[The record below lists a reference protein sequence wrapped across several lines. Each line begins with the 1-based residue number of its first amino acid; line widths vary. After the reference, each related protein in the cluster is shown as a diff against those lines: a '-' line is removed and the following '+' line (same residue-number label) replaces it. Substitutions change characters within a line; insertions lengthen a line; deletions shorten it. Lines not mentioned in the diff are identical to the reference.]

1 MTVQEF
7 SLEFDVIYNSIA
19 SNAAQPVNGYEKSVF
34 LTQAQEELVKNYY
47 NPKGNKYQEG
57 FENTE
62 KRRRDLEQ
70 LVKTASSTA
79 WATSLADSVLFT
91 ELTGG
96 GLGRLL
102 SNFFAIED
110 DVMFITSEQAKVIS
124 SDPCYH
130 NTQVNIR
137 PIMQNDLFA
146 NINNPFKIPDTFI
159 WRLDVR
165 KITAAFDGM
174 GNQKQTRRVV
184 ELVND
189 GLKFIP
195 REYKYRYI
203 KYPRPIILEDLTQYG
218 PNVSINGV
226 TDAQTSELSDHM
238 NREILNRA
246 VELALEASGNPR
258 TESKIQ
264 LNQRSE

>member
-1 MTVQEF
+1 MTVEEF

-47 NPKGNKYQEG
+47 NPKGNKYAEG
-57 FENTE
+57 FEVTE
-62 KRRRDLEQ
+62 KRRRDFEQ
-70 LVKTASSTA
+70 LVKNGVSSS
-79 WATSLADSVLFT
+79 WLVKPSESLTTFSLSSSAFT
-91 ELTGG
+91 GD
-96 GLGRLL
+96 LL
-102 SNFFAIED
+102 SMFFAIED
-110 DVMFITSEQAKVIS
+110 DVMFIIAEKAMMAS
-124 SDPCYH
+124 SDKCYNNKVVSVKPISH
-130 NTQVNIR
+130 NELSI
-137 PIMQNDLFA
+137 
-146 NINNPFKIPDTFI
+146 NINNPFKRPKDFF
-159 WRLDVR
+159 WRVDR
-165 KITAAFDGM
+165 EKITGDFNGLAPG
-174 GNQKQTRRVV
+174 QTKRVI
-184 ELVND
+184 ELLHDNLI
-189 GLKFIP
+189 GFPK
-195 REYKYRYI
+195 EYRYRYI
-203 KYPRPIILEDLTQYG
+203 KFPQPIVLEDLTQYG